1 MEPTEPTIVTGHD
14 GPNDSAVVRLE
25 AHSANSLVELV
36 DDVDDPSVLSVAVDR
51 AVTNDDVLDR
61 DALVAL
67 VSVLVTLGVRR
78 FETDHP
84 QVVRRVLDTHSAIS
98 AGDIAVLEP

>member
-1 MEPTEPTIVTGHD
+1 MESTEPTIVTGHD
-14 GPNDSAVVRLE
+14 VPNDSAVARLE
-25 AHSANSLVELV
+25 TQSASSLVELV
-36 DDVDDPSVLSVAVDR
+36 DDVDDPSAVSVAVDR

-78 FETDHP
+78 FETRHP
-84 QVVRRVLDTHSAIS
+84 QVVRRVLDTHAAIS